1 MELDDDESQDVM
13 VEVLILTQCK
23 HPNIVELYDA
33 FTMGNRI
40 TVATHYLFAF
50 NIFSLLLLFITV
62 LEMHFPFLKMF

>member
-1 MELDDDESQDVM
+1 MELEDDESQDVM

-40 TVATHYLFAF
+40 TVAIHYLFTF
-50 NIFSLLLLFITV
+50 MINIVPLLFITV
-62 LEMHFPFLKMF
+62 LKGQVIKT